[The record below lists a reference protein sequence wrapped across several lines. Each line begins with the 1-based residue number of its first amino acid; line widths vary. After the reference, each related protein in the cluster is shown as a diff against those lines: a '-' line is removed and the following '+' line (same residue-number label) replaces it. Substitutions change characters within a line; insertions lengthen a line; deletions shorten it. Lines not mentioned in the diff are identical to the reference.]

1 MLYWRRLLQVIEMK
15 FSALWVPLILFTL
28 ITLSGC
34 SALAGSPTALPTV
47 VLGSNNA
54 TPQPVSSTPSSSS
67 SSATQMTVITTGGV
81 TASGIVVPAHQAQLA
96 SALGGNVKSVDVAVG
111 DQVKTGQV
119 LVRLAGIE
127 KLEAAVETANLQLL
141 TAQQGLQT
149 LNQNGDQARTEAQVR
164 LANAQKA
171 LDDAQRRRGWMDY
184 RNGSQSAI
192 DAAQANLI
200 LADDAL
206 RTAKD
211 NYSSV
216 ANLGETNIN
225 RAAALSALSAA
236 QNAYDKDLVN
246 LNYLLAMPNKID
258 LAQAQAA
265 LDAAKAEVA
274 NAQQAYDKMQN
285 GPDPDALA
293 LAQAQVKNA
302 QAQISASQSAL
313 ADLKLVAPFD
323 GTVSRIDI
331 NNGEWATAGQTIL
344 VLADLSH
351 LRVETTDLSERDVPK
366 IKTGQLVSV
375 LIKAL
380 NQNVTGRVSDISPLA
395 DSLGGDVVYKTTID
409 LDTITP
415 DLRAGMSVDVQ
426 FGQ

>member
-1 MLYWRRLLQVIEMK
+1 MK
-15 FSALWVPLILFTL
+15 FMALWVLPVLFTL
-28 ITLSGC
+28 LTLSGC
-34 SALAGSPTALPTV
+34 GVLANASPIPLPTV
-47 VLGSNNA
+47 VLGSSNA
-54 TPQPVSSTPSSSS
+54 TPQAASSST
-67 SSATQMTVITTGGV
+67 AQTTGGGV
-81 TASGIVVPAHQAQLA
+81 TASGIVVPAHQAQMA

-111 DQVKTGQV
+111 DQVKAGQV
-119 LVRLAGIE
+119 LVRLAGSE
-127 KLEAAVETANLQLL
+127 KLEAAVEAANLQLL
-141 TAQQGLQT
+141 TAQQALQT
-149 LNQNGDQARTEAQVR
+149 LNDNSDQARTDAQVR

-171 LDDAQRRRGWMDY
+171 LDDAQRRRGWMNY

-200 LADDAL
+200 LADNAL

-216 ANLGETNIN
+216 ANLSETDVN
-225 RAAALSALSAA
+225 RAAALSALSTA

-258 LAQAQAA
+258 LAQAQAT
-265 LDAAKAEVA
+265 LDAATAEVA
-274 NAQQAYDKMQN
+274 NAQQAYDKLQN

-293 LAQAQVKNA
+293 LAQEQIKNA
-302 QAQISASQSAL
+302 QAQIAASQSAL
-313 ADLKLVAPFD
+313 ADLDLVAPFD

-366 IKTGQLVSV
+366 IKTGQPVSV

-380 NQNVTGRVSDISPLA
+380 NQNVTGHVSDIAPLA
-395 DSLGGDVVYKTTID
+395 DTLGGDVVYKTTID
-409 LDTITP
+409 LDTISP
-415 DLRAGMSVDVQ
+415 GLRAGMSVDVQ

>member
-1 MLYWRRLLQVIEMK
+1 
-15 FSALWVPLILFTL
+15 
-28 ITLSGC
+28 
-34 SALAGSPTALPTV
+34 
-47 VLGSNNA
+47 
-54 TPQPVSSTPSSSS
+54 
-67 SSATQMTVITTGGV
+67 
-81 TASGIVVPAHQAQLA
+81 
-96 SALGGNVKSVDVAVG
+96 
-111 DQVKTGQV
+111 
-119 LVRLAGIE
+119 
-127 KLEAAVETANLQLL
+127 L
-141 TAQQGLQT
+141 TAQQALQT

-192 DAAQANLI
+192 DAARANLI
-200 LADDAL
+200 LANDAL

-216 ANLGETNIN
+216 ANLGENNIN
-225 RAAALSALSAA
+225 RAAALSALSVA

-258 LAQAQAA
+258 LDQAQAA

-302 QAQISASQSAL
+302 QAQIAASQSSL
-313 ADLKLVAPFD
+313 ADLELVAPFD

-366 IKTGQLVSV
+366 IKAGQPVSV

-380 NQNVTGRVSDISPLA
+380 NQNVTGHVSDISPLA

-409 LDTITP
+409 LDTVTP

>member
-1 MLYWRRLLQVIEMK
+1 LQVIEMK

-28 ITLSGC
+28 LTLSGC
-34 SALAGSPTALPTV
+34 GALGGSPTPLPTV
-47 VLGSNNA
+47 VLGSSNA
-54 TPQPVSSTPSSSS
+54 TPQAPAASSSS
-67 SSATQMTVITTGGV
+67 STTSTASANLAAGSGV
-81 TASGIVVPAHQAQLA
+81 TASGIVVPAHQAQMA

-119 LVRLAGIE
+119 LVKLAGIE

-141 TAQQGLQT
+141 TAQQALQT

-192 DAAQANLI
+192 DAARANLI
-200 LADDAL
+200 LANDAL

-216 ANLGETNIN
+216 ANLGENNIN
-225 RAAALSALSAA
+225 RAAALSALSVA

-258 LAQAQAA
+258 LDQAQAA

-302 QAQISASQSAL
+302 QAQIAASQSSL
-313 ADLKLVAPFD
+313 ADLELVAPFD

-366 IKTGQLVSV
+366 IKAGQPVSV

-380 NQNVTGRVSDISPLA
+380 NQNVTGHVSDISPLA

-409 LDTITP
+409 LDTVTP